1 MPTHLDYL
9 AVRHGQA
16 DIARRAERTRQERE
30 ALAPAPASGERR
42 FGGRLFG
49 RLRPRL
55 RRPAEAPASTR

>member
-30 ALAPAPASGERR
+30 GSAPAPALRELRSA
-42 FGGRLFG
+42 GRLFT
-49 RLRPRL
+49 RLRP